1 MYMEYFKWGVAA
13 GLSLTALI
21 SIPIYTQSDKHI
33 TPEEFS
39 FYDESCLKDAS
50 TTKSLSI
57 DIDDA
62 VLKCHN
68 GATFEFDRRNYE
80 KESKE

>member
-1 MYMEYFKWGVAA
+1 MYKDGFNLGVFAGLVIGGFVVIVTYFKA
-13 GLSLTALI
+13 
-21 SIPIYTQSDKHI
+21 DKHI

-39 FYDESCLKDAS
+39 FYDESCLKAAS

-57 DIDDA
+57 DKDDA

-68 GATFEFDRRNYE
+68 GATFEFDRE
-80 KESKE
+80 QFEGGK

>member
-1 MYMEYFKWGVAA
+1 MYEDGFKLGVFG
-13 GLSLTALI
+13 GLAIGAIVVGVTFLE
-21 SIPIYTQSDKHI
+21 SDKHI

-39 FYDESCLKDAS
+39 FYDESCLKAAS

-57 DIDDA
+57 DIDDV

-68 GATFEFDRRNYE
+68 GAIFEFDRRNYE
-80 KESKE
+80 KEIKE

>member
-1 MYMEYFKWGVAA
+1 MYEDGFKLGVFGGLAIGAFVVIVTYFEAN
-13 GLSLTALI
+13 
-21 SIPIYTQSDKHI
+21 KHI
-33 TPEEFS
+33 TLEEFS
-39 FYDESCLKDAS
+39 FYDESCLKAAS

-68 GATFEFDRRNYE
+68 GATFEFNRDQFE
-80 KESKE
+80 GGE

>member
-1 MYMEYFKWGVAA
+1 MELEWKFFKLGVFTGVA
-13 GLSLTALI
+13 LSVCWT
-21 SIPIYTQSDKHI
+21 IPVYFEADKHI

-39 FYDESCLKDAS
+39 FYDESCLKAAS

-57 DIDDA
+57 DIGDA

-68 GATFEFDRRNYE
+68 GATFEFDRKQFE
-80 KESKE
+80 GGE

>member
-1 MYMEYFKWGVAA
+1 MYEDGFKLGVFG
-13 GLSLTALI
+13 GLAIGAIVVGVTFLE
-21 SIPIYTQSDKHI
+21 SDKHI

-39 FYDESCLKDAS
+39 FYDESCLKAAS

-68 GATFEFDRRNYE
+68 GATFEFDRKQFE
-80 KESKE
+80 GGE